1 MSQPASSRPERS
13 FWRST
18 FSSLKV
24 PNYRLY
30 FTGQSISLAGTW
42 MQMTAQSWL
51 VLVLTRS
58 STDLGLVVALQTL
71 PVLLLAPYGGVVA
84 DRVDK
89 RKLMIALQTAMGFQA
104 LVLGLL
110 TVLGSVRF
118 WQVCLL
124 AVILGLNNAFENSAR
139 QAFVR
144 EMVGRD
150 ELRNAI
156 TLNSV
161 TVNAARAV
169 GPAIGGV
176 LIATVGVGVCF
187 LANAASFVAVVTSLL
202 IMNTAALRPSPPER
216 RARGQLREGLRY
228 AAGTPEIAIPLA
240 MMGLVGMLAYEFQVS
255 IPVLARES
263 FHGGSEAYGFLTAAM
278 GIGAVVG
285 GLFTAAR
292 GRTGLRSM
300 IIAGTGF
307 GLAIIVCACA
317 PVIWLAYAAMLF
329 VGWASVS
336 FIAIGNSTIQL
347 ASAPNMRGRA
357 IALWQVAF
365 QGTTPIGGPLIG
377 WIIAIA
383 SPRIGLAVGG
393 LSCLAAA
400 AGGHWLSQ
408 RYRRPATSP
417 SERGTIQTAT
427 DDDPADQPA
436 SYLASPPT
444 PLDADAAAA
453 FIAKPQEP
461 PAVRR
466 EITGGDEMTFTLAP

>member
-1 MSQPASSRPERS
+1 
-13 FWRST
+13 
-18 FSSLKV
+18 
-24 PNYRLY
+24 
-30 FTGQSISLAGTW
+30 

-51 VLVLTRS
+51 VLVLTHS
-58 STDLGLVVALQTL
+58 STRLGLVVALQTL
-71 PVLLLAPYGGVVA
+71 PILLFAPYGGVVA

-89 RKLMIALQTAMGFQA
+89 RKLMVVLQLLMGVQA

-110 TVLGSVRF
+110 TVLHLVTFAEIGV
-118 WQVCLL
+118 L

-144 EMVGRD
+144 EMVGKD

-202 IMNTAALRPSPPER
+202 IMNTDALQPSTPAP
-216 RARGQLREGLRY
+216 RARGQFRDGLRY
-228 AAGTPEIAIPLA
+228 AIRTPDIAIPLA

-255 IPVLARES
+255 LPVLARQT

-278 GIGAVVG
+278 GIGAVIG
-285 GLFTAAR
+285 GLYTAAR

-300 IIAGTGF
+300 IVAGAGF
-307 GLAIIVCACA
+307 GVAIIVCAFA
-317 PVIWLAYAAMLF
+317 PVIGLAYAAMLF

-347 ASAPNMRGRA
+347 ASDPNMRGRS

-365 QGTTPIGGPLIG
+365 QGTTPIGGPPHRRRG
-377 WIIAIA
+377 Q
-383 SPRIGLAVGG
+383 SPHRPDRRRAAWRAEAGVARGLRRRSLNGPRWGV
-393 LSCLAAA
+393 SQAA
-400 AGGHWLSQ
+400 
-408 RYRRPATSP
+408 
-417 SERGTIQTAT
+417 
-427 DDDPADQPA
+427 
-436 SYLASPPT
+436 
-444 PLDADAAAA
+444 
-453 FIAKPQEP
+453 
-461 PAVRR
+461 
-466 EITGGDEMTFTLAP
+466 

>member
-1 MSQPASSRPERS
+1 
-13 FWRST
+13 
-18 FSSLKV
+18 
-24 PNYRLY
+24 
-30 FTGQSISLAGTW
+30 
-42 MQMTAQSWL
+42 
-51 VLVLTRS
+51 
-58 STDLGLVVALQTL
+58 
-71 PVLLLAPYGGVVA
+71 
-84 DRVDK
+84 
-89 RKLMIALQTAMGFQA
+89 MGCQA

-110 TVLGSVRF
+110 TVLGAVTF
-118 WQVCLL
+118 WEVCLL

-144 EMVGRD
+144 EMVGKT

-187 LANAASFVAVVTSLL
+187 LVNAASFVAVVTSLI
-202 IMNTAALRPSPPER
+202 IMNTAALRPSTPAP
-216 RARGQLREGLRY
+216 RASGQLREGLRY
-228 AAGTPEIAIPLA
+228 AARTPDIAIPLA
-240 MMGLVGMLAYEFQVS
+240 MMGLVGLLAYEFQVS
-255 IPVLARES
+255 IPVLARQT

-278 GIGAVVG
+278 GIGAVIG

-307 GLAIIVCACA
+307 GVAIIVCAFA
-317 PVIWLAYAAMLF
+317 PVIGLAYAAMLF

-347 ASAPNMRGRA
+347 ASDPSMRGRA

-383 SPRIGLAVGG
+383 NPRIGLAVGG
-393 LSCLAAA
+393 ASCLAAA
-400 AGGHWLSQ
+400 AGGYWLSQ
-408 RYRRPATSP
+408 RYRRAGAAGAGQPI
-417 SERGTIQTAT
+417 ETAT
-427 DDDPADQPA
+427 DDDAGDQQA
-436 SYLASPPT
+436 SALVGPP
-444 PLDADAAAA
+444 DD
-453 FIAKPQEP
+453 
-461 PAVRR
+461 R
-466 EITGGDEMTFTLAP
+466 

>member
-1 MSQPASSRPERS
+1 MPDVAERPRRG

-18 FSSLKV
+18 FSSLRV

-30 FTGQSISLAGTW
+30 FTGQSVSLAGTW

-51 VLVLTRS
+51 VLVLTHS
-58 STDLGLVVALQTL
+58 STDLGFVVALQTL

-89 RKLMIALQTAMGFQA
+89 RRLMIVLQIAMGLQA

-110 TVLGSVRF
+110 TVTGAVTL
-118 WQVCLL
+118 WAVCLL
-124 AVILGLNNAFENSAR
+124 AVVLGLNNAFENSTR

-187 LANAASFVAVVTSLL
+187 LLNAASFVAVVTSLI
-202 IMNTAALRPSPPER
+202 IMDTAALRPSPPAP

-228 AAGTPEIAIPLA
+228 AARTPDIAIPVA
-240 MMGLVGMLAYEFQVS
+240 MMGLVGLLAYEFQVS
-255 IPVLARES
+255 IPVLARQT

-307 GLAIIVCACA
+307 GLAIIACRGTGHRPRVRGHA
-317 PVIWLAYAAMLF
+317 VRRLGQRFLHRDRQLNHS
-329 VGWASVS
+329 AS
-336 FIAIGNSTIQL
+336 
-347 ASAPNMRGRA
+347 GRA
-357 IALWQVAF
+357 EHARPCDSAVA
-365 QGTTPIGGPLIG
+365 
-377 WIIAIA
+377 
-383 SPRIGLAVGG
+383 GG
-393 LSCLAAA
+393 LP
-400 AGGHWLSQ
+400 GHHAH
-408 RYRRPATSP
+408 RRPADRLDH
-417 SERGTIQTAT
+417 RGRQPPYRPRRRRRILPGRRRGRKLPIQA
-427 DDDPADQPA
+427 
-436 SYLASPPT
+436 LPP
-444 PLDADAAAA
+444 PRRAAARPGR
-453 FIAKPQEP
+453 FL
-461 PAVRR
+461 R
-466 EITGGDEMTFTLAP
+466 FTI

>member
-1 MSQPASSRPERS
+1 VTQYAGSGQTDRG

-30 FTGQSISLAGTW
+30 FAGQSISLAGTW

-51 VLVLTRS
+51 VLVLTHS
-58 STDLGLVVALQTL
+58 STRLGLVVALQTM

-89 RKLMIALQTAMGFQA
+89 RKLMIVLQLAMGCQA

-110 TVLGSVRF
+110 TVLGAVTF
-118 WQVCLL
+118 WEVCLL

-187 LANAASFVAVVTSLL
+187 LVNAASFVAVVTSLI
-202 IMNTAALRPSPPER
+202 IMNTGALRPSPPAP
-216 RARGQLREGLRY
+216 RARGQLREGIRY
-228 AAGTPEIAIPLA
+228 ARRTPDIAIPLA

-255 IPVLARES
+255 IPVLARQT
-263 FHGGSEAYGFLTAAM
+263 FHGGSEVYGFLTAAM

-285 GLFTAAR
+285 GLLTAAR

-307 GLAIIVCACA
+307 GIAIIVCAFA
-317 PVIWLAYAAMLF
+317 PVIGLAYAAMLF

-347 ASAPNMRGRA
+347 ASEPSMRGRA

-377 WIIAIA
+377 WIIDLGG
-383 SPRIGLAVGG
+383 PRTGLAVGG
-393 LSCLAAA
+393 VSCLAAA
-400 AGGHWLSQ
+400 AGGYWLSQ
-408 RYRRPATSP
+408 RYRRT
-417 SERGTIQTAT
+417 RGPGGGQPVETAT
-427 DDDPADQPA
+427 DDDPADQQASALISPA
-436 SYLASPPT
+436 STSQA
-444 PLDADAAAA
+444 
-453 FIAKPQEP
+453 
-461 PAVRR
+461 
-466 EITGGDEMTFTLAP
+466 

>member
-1 MSQPASSRPERS
+1 MAQRTRGTASDPSDRG
-13 FWRST
+13 FWRTT
-18 FSSLKV
+18 FSSLGV

-51 VLVLTRS
+51 VLLLTHS
-58 STDLGLVVALQTL
+58 STKLGLVVALQTL
-71 PVLLLAPYGGVVA
+71 PVLLLGPYGGVVA

-89 RKLMIALQTAMGFQA
+89 RKLMIVLQIAMGCQA
-104 LVLGLL
+104 LVLGFL
-110 TVLGSVRF
+110 TVLGVVSF
-118 WQVCLL
+118 WEVCLL
-124 AVILGLNNAFENSAR
+124 AIILGLNNAFENSAR

-144 EMVGRD
+144 EMVGRI

-187 LANAASFVAVVTSLL
+187 LVNAASFGAVVTSLI
-202 IMNTAALRPSPPER
+202 IMNTAALQPSPPAP

-228 AAGTPEIAIPLA
+228 AAQTPDIAIPLA
-240 MMGLVGMLAYEFQVS
+240 MMGLVGLLAYEFQVS
-255 IPVLARES
+255 IPVLARQT
-263 FHGGSEAYGFLTAAM
+263 FHGNSEVYGFLTAAM
-278 GIGAVVG
+278 GVGAVIG

-307 GLAIIVCACA
+307 GVAIIVCAFA
-317 PVIWLAYAAMLF
+317 PVIGLAYAAMLF

-347 ASAPNMRGRA
+347 ASDPSMRGRA

-377 WIIAIA
+377 WIIAVA
-383 SPRIGLAVGG
+383 NPRIGLAVGG
-393 LSCLAAA
+393 ASCLAAA
-400 AGGHWLSQ
+400 VGGYWLSR
-408 RYRRPATSP
+408 RYRRPAT
-417 SERGTIQTAT
+417 A
-427 DDDPADQPA
+427 
-436 SYLASPPT
+436 
-444 PLDADAAAA
+444 
-453 FIAKPQEP
+453 IAPVS
-461 PAVRR
+461 PAV
-466 EITGGDEMTFTLAP
+466 TTQS

>member
-1 MSQPASSRPERS
+1 VVQRTGSTRSGTAERG
-13 FWRST
+13 FWRTT
-18 FSSLKV
+18 FSSLSV

-51 VLVLTRS
+51 VLVLTHS
-58 STDLGLVVALQTL
+58 STKLGLVVALQTL
-71 PVLLLAPYGGVVA
+71 PVLLLGPYGGVVA

-89 RKLMIALQTAMGFQA
+89 RKLMIVLQIAMGCQA
-104 LVLGLL
+104 LALGLL
-110 TVLGSVRF
+110 TVFGVVRF
-118 WQVCLL
+118 WEVCLL

-144 EMVGRD
+144 EMVGRT

-187 LANAASFVAVVTSLL
+187 LVNAASFIAVVTSLI
-202 IMNTAALRPSPPER
+202 IMNTAALRPSPPAP

-228 AAGTPEIAIPLA
+228 AARTPDIAIPLA
-240 MMGLVGMLAYEFQVS
+240 MMSLVGLLAYEFQVS
-255 IPVLARES
+255 IPVLARQT

-278 GIGAVVG
+278 GIGAVIG

-307 GLAIIVCACA
+307 GVAIIVCAVA
-317 PVIWLAYAAMLF
+317 PVIGLAYAAMLF

-347 ASAPNMRGRA
+347 ASDPSMRGRA

-365 QGTTPIGGPLIG
+365 QGTTPIGGPLVG
-377 WIIAIA
+377 WIIATA
-383 SPRIGLAVGG
+383 NPRIGLAVGG
-393 LSCLAAA
+393 ASCLAAA
-400 AGGHWLSQ
+400 AGGCWLSQ
-408 RYRRPATSP
+408 RYRRADAAVAGQP
-417 SERGTIQTAT
+417 IQTAT
-427 DDDPADQPA
+427 DDDAGDQEA
-436 SYLASPPT
+436 SALAGRGP
-444 PLDADAAAA
+444 
-453 FIAKPQEP
+453 
-461 PAVRR
+461 R
-466 EITGGDEMTFTLAP
+466 

>member
-1 MSQPASSRPERS
+1 VVQRTGSTRSGTAERG
-13 FWRST
+13 FWRTT
-18 FSSLKV
+18 FSSLSV

-51 VLVLTRS
+51 VLVLTHS
-58 STDLGLVVALQTL
+58 STKLGLVVALQTL
-71 PVLLLAPYGGVVA
+71 PVLLLGPYGGVVA

-89 RKLMIALQTAMGFQA
+89 RKLMIVLQIAMGCQA
-104 LVLGLL
+104 LALGLL
-110 TVLGSVRF
+110 TVFGVVRF
-118 WQVCLL
+118 WEVCLL

-144 EMVGRD
+144 EMVGRT

-187 LANAASFVAVVTSLL
+187 LVNAASFIAVVTSLI
-202 IMNTAALRPSPPER
+202 IMNTAALRPSPPAP

-228 AAGTPEIAIPLA
+228 AARTPDIAIPLA
-240 MMGLVGMLAYEFQVS
+240 MMSLVGLLAYEFQVS
-255 IPVLARES
+255 IPVLARQT

-278 GIGAVVG
+278 GIGAVIG

-307 GLAIIVCACA
+307 GVAIIVCAVA
-317 PVIWLAYAAMLF
+317 PVIGLAYAAMLF

-347 ASAPNMRGRA
+347 ASDPSMRGRA

-365 QGTTPIGGPLIG
+365 QGTTPIGGPLVG

-383 SPRIGLAVGG
+383 NPRIGLAVGG
-393 LSCLAAA
+393 ASCLAAA
-400 AGGHWLSQ
+400 AGGYWLSQ
-408 RYRRPATSP
+408 RYGRADAAVAGQP
-417 SERGTIQTAT
+417 IQTAT
-427 DDDPADQPA
+427 DDDAGDQEA
-436 SYLASPPT
+436 SALAGRGP
-444 PLDADAAAA
+444 
-453 FIAKPQEP
+453 
-461 PAVRR
+461 R
-466 EITGGDEMTFTLAP
+466 

>member
-1 MSQPASSRPERS
+1 MPQRS
-13 FWRST
+13 THDSAQEGSPSHTPGFWRST

-51 VLVLTRS
+51 VLELTHS
-58 STDLGLVVALQTL
+58 STRLGLVVALQTL
-71 PVLLLAPYGGVVA
+71 PVLLLGAYGGVIA

-89 RKLMIALQTAMGFQA
+89 RKLMIVLQILMGCQA

-110 TVLGSVRF
+110 TVLGAVKF
-118 WQVCLL
+118 WEVCVL
-124 AVILGLNNAFENSAR
+124 AVVLGLNNAFENSTR
-139 QAFVR
+139 QSFVR
-144 EMVGRD
+144 EMVGKD

-169 GPAIGGV
+169 GPAIGGI

-187 LANAASFVAVVTSLL
+187 LVNAASFVAVVSSLVM
-202 IMNTAALRPSPPER
+202 MNKAALRPTVPAP
-216 RARGQLREGLRY
+216 RARGQLREGVRY
-228 AAGTPEIAIPLA
+228 AARTPNIAIPLA
-240 MMGLVGMLAYEFQVS
+240 MMSLVGLLAYEFQVS
-255 IPVLARES
+255 IPVLARET

-307 GLAIIVCACA
+307 GLAIIVCAFA
-317 PVIWLAYAAMLF
+317 PVIGLAYAAMLF

-347 ASAPNMRGRA
+347 ASDPSMRGRS

-365 QGTTPIGGPLIG
+365 QGTTPVGGPLIG
-377 WIIAIA
+377 WIIAVA
-383 SPRIGLAVGG
+383 NPRVGLALGG
-393 LSCLAAA
+393 ASCLVAA
-400 AGGHWLSQ
+400 AGGYWLAR
-408 RYRRPATSP
+408 RYRRTPPRSQDRLPA
-417 SERGTIQTAT
+417 R
-427 DDDPADQPA
+427 
-436 SYLASPPT
+436 LL
-444 PLDADAAAA
+444 PLDGGRRLAGDVEHHAVDLGDLVGDA
-453 FIAKPQEP
+453 
-461 PAVRR
+461 
-466 EITGGDEMTFTLAP
+466 GGDAR

>member
-1 MSQPASSRPERS
+1 MPSSLADQIPPVKGRLGALR
-13 FWRST
+13 RQT

-30 FTGQSISLAGTW
+30 FTGQSISMAGTW

-51 VLVLTRS
+51 VLELTHS
-58 STDLGLVVALQTL
+58 STMLGLVVAIQTL
-71 PVLLLAPYGGVVA
+71 PVLLLGPYGGVVA

-89 RKLMIALQTAMGFQA
+89 RKLMICLQIAMGCQA

-110 TVLGSVRF
+110 TVLGAVRF
-118 WQVCLL
+118 WEVCLL
-124 AVILGLNNAFENSAR
+124 AAVLGLNNAFENSAR

-187 LANAASFVAVVTSLL
+187 LINAGSFVAVVTSLI
-202 IMNTAALRPSPPER
+202 IMNKAALRPSTPAP
-216 RARGQLREGLRY
+216 RARGQLREGLQY
-228 AAGTPEIAIPLA
+228 ARRTPDIAIPLA

-255 IPVLARES
+255 IPVLARDT

-307 GLAIIVCACA
+307 GLAIIVCAFA
-317 PVIWLAYAAMLF
+317 PVLGLAYAAMLF

-347 ASAPNMRGRA
+347 ASDPSMRGRA
-357 IALWQVAF
+357 LALWQVAF

-377 WIIAIA
+377 WIIDL
-383 SPRIGLAVGG
+383 SDPRIGLAVGG
-393 LSCLAAA
+393 VSCLAAV
-400 AGGHWLSQ
+400 AGGFWLSR
-408 RYRRPATSP
+408 RYRRAAGPGSGLPA
-417 SERGTIQTAT
+417 GTPT
-427 DDDPADQPA
+427 DEDPADQQAPV
-436 SYLASPPT
+436 LASP
-444 PLDADAAAA
+444 AARVQA
-453 FIAKPQEP
+453 
-461 PAVRR
+461 
-466 EITGGDEMTFTLAP
+466 

>member
-1 MSQPASSRPERS
+1 MAQPISGGPAAHG

-18 FSSLKV
+18 FSSLRI

-58 STDLGLVVALQTL
+58 STELGLVVALQTV

-84 DRVDK
+84 DRADK
-89 RKLMIALQTAMGFQA
+89 RRLMIVLQVAMGCQA

-110 TVLGSVRF
+110 TVLGAVRF

-187 LANAASFVAVVTSLL
+187 LANAASFAAVVISLL
-202 IMNTAALRPSPPER
+202 IMNTAALQPSPPAV
-216 RARGQLREGLRY
+216 RARGQLREGLSY
-228 AAGTPEIAIPLA
+228 AAKTPDIAIPLA

-255 IPVLARES
+255 VPVLARQS

-300 IIAGTGF
+300 IIAGAGF
-307 GLAIIVCACA
+307 GLAIIACAFA
-317 PVIWLAYAAMLF
+317 PVIGLAYAAMLF

-347 ASAPNMRGRA
+347 ASAPSMRGRA
-357 IALWQVAF
+357 LALWQVAF

-393 LSCLAAA
+393 ASCLAAA
-400 AGGHWLSQ
+400 AGGYWLSQ
-408 RYRRPATSP
+408 RYRRPPDGSSAGWP
-417 SERGTIQTAT
+417 IQSAT
-427 DDDPADQPA
+427 DEDPADQSA
-436 SYLASPPT
+436 TALIS
-444 PLDADAAAA
+444 
-453 FIAKPQEP
+453 
-461 PAVRR
+461 PAVN
-466 EITGGDEMTFTLAP
+466 AQP